1 MITNIVC
8 HADLRCSIDLR
19 DLASKGANMTY
30 DPSKFPAVIWKHKV
44 IGGTCM
50 IFKSG
55 KIMVNGKIESIRE
68 ARQRMRRY
76 ARRLQKIGW
85 NISLKR
91 IIISTMSAFYKLEG
105 ALDVYRLVQHFGGS
119 YEAERF
125 PAAMFVKDTIHFTC
139 FDTGSVL
146 MTGIKTDRQ
155 FYDTII
161 PTLLEMYIL

>member
-8 HADLRCSIDLR
+8 HTDLQCSINLKDLTLR
-19 DLASKGANMTY
+19 YCNIIY
-30 DPSKFPAVIWKHKV
+30 NPSRFPAAIWKQKT
-44 IGGTCM
+44 IGGSCM
-50 IFKSG
+50 VFTNG
-55 KIMVNGKIESIRE
+55 KMMVNGKVKSIRE
-68 ARQRMRRY
+68 AKQRLRRY
-76 ARRLQKIGW
+76 ARLLQKIGW
-85 NISLKR
+85 HITLKR
-91 IIISTMSAFYKLEG
+91 IVISTISAFYKLDG
-105 ALDVYRLVQHFGGS
+105 PLNVYGLIQFYGGS